1 MCGCDFLDS
10 YNKSFG
16 MGIDIYCWQK
26 KKKFFMISF
35 KFTHRL

>member
-1 MCGCDFLDS
+1 MCGCDFLDP

-26 KKKFFMISF
+26 KKKNLYDII
-35 KFTHRL
+35 